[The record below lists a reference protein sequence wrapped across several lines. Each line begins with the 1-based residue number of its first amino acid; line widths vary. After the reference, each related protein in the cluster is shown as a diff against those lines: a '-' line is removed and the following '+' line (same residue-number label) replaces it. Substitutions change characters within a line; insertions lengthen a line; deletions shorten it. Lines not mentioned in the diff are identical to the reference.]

1 MDPNLKTITRIFT
14 VLFVCVAGGLVSGCL
29 YTFHP
34 TPAQHEP
41 QPNLVEYRHDVEF
54 AAERFSLSR
63 EQGQALEA
71 FVARVGVGY
80 GDRVYLAT
88 ATPQGAKGESA
99 VRLAQRRAES
109 VSSFLGLNDVKI
121 DALIDDYG
129 DGSPLGDSVTVLVHR
144 YLVAL
149 PACPDWTDRPG
160 KKFMNQPANN
170 WSCATA
176 VNFGM
181 MVADPGDLVRGREA
195 GPGDGQ
201 MLADSVYRYRK
212 GETKPLADDV
222 STAETFPGGS
232 SSSTGSGS
240 SSSSSSGS
248 GN

>member
-1 MDPNLKTITRIFT
+1 MDPNIKMITRIFT
-14 VLFVCVAGGLVSGCL
+14 VLFVCAAGGLVSGCL
-29 YTFHP
+29 YTFHGA
-34 TPAQHEP
+34 PARHEP
-41 QPNLVEYRHDVEF
+41 QPDLVEYRHDVEF
-54 AAERFSLSR
+54 ADGRFSLSR
-63 EQGQALEA
+63 EQGQELEA
-71 FVARVGVGY
+71 FIARVGVGY

-144 YLVAL
+144 YVVAL
-149 PACPDWTDRPG
+149 PACPDWTDMPE

-181 MVADPGDLVRGREA
+181 MVADPGDLLRGREA

-232 SSSTGSGS
+232 SSSAGSGS

>member
-1 MDPNLKTITRIFT
+1 MDPILKAITRILT

-29 YTFHP
+29 YTFHGAP
-34 TPAQHEP
+34 TQREP
-41 QPNLVEYRHDVEF
+41 NPELVEYRHDVEF
-54 AAERFSLSR
+54 PAKRFSLSR
-63 EQGQALEA
+63 EQGQELEA
-71 FVARVGVGY
+71 FIARVGVGY

-88 ATPQGAKGESA
+88 VKPQGPEGNAA
-99 VRLAQRRAES
+99 ARLDQRRAES

-129 DGSPLGDSVTVLVHR
+129 DGAPLGDSVTVLVHR
-144 YLVAL
+144 HVVSL
-149 PACPDWTDRPG
+149 PACPDWTDKPM
-160 KKFMNQPANN
+160 KKFMNQPASN

-181 MVADPGDLVRGREA
+181 MVANPGDLVRGREA

-212 GETKPLADDV
+212 GETKPLMDDV

-232 SSSTGSGS
+232 GPSTGASSG
-240 SSSSSSGS
+240 SSSGS